1 MKTRRTALA
10 FAAAAFAMLTIP
22 SASAQA
28 PARPQ
33 TPMAPLPYDV
43 EEVLVT
49 SSADG
54 AQLAGSVTSP
64 RGGAPHA
71 AILLLSVAGPNDRDL
86 SFAGH
91 RAYAVLAD
99 RLTRAGFVVLRL
111 DDRGVG
117 GSQGDWTQTG
127 YDTLAADAL
136 SAIAL
141 LRSRADVDAARV
153 GVFGLSEGAAI
164 AAMAAARLA
173 EPLAFV
179 VLGSPPGLDG
189 EAALR
194 AQFEQTL
201 TLYGVTGEQ
210 AQEFRARFAAFL
222 ALARA
227 AGQDPARVP
236 ELEAFL
242 AGRGRALVPPY
253 GFMPS
258 DAAAQAR
265 IFAGPWY
272 QSQLDLAPAQFYA
285 AMRAPA
291 LVVGGDRD
299 LILPPAQH
307 HPALRAAA
315 PQAEFAVISGISH
328 LLQPTETG
336 SPAEYARTEIT
347 IDPRVLDTVE
357 SWMLRVAR

>member
-10 FAAAAFAMLTIP
+10 FAAAAFAMFTIP
-22 SASAQA
+22 SALAQA
-28 PARPQ
+28 PTRSQ
-33 TPMAPLPYDV
+33 TPVAPFPYDV

-54 AQLAGSVTSP
+54 AQLAGAVTSP
-64 RGGAPHA
+64 RDASPHA
-71 AILLLSVAGPNDRDL
+71 AMLLLSVAGPNDRDL

-117 GSQGDWTQTG
+117 GSQGDWAQTS

-164 AAMAAARLA
+164 AALAAARVN
-173 EPLAFV
+173 EPLAFL
-179 VLGSPPGLDG
+179 VLGSPPALDG

-194 AQFEQTL
+194 AQFEHTL
-201 TLYGVTGEQ
+201 TLYGVSGEQ
-210 AQEFRARFAAFL
+210 AVQFRAGFAQFL
-222 ALARA
+222 SLARA
-227 AGQDPARVP
+227 AGHDPARLP

-242 AGRGRALVPPY
+242 AGPGRALVPPY

-299 LILPPAQH
+299 LILPPAEH
-307 HPALRAAA
+307 HPALRGVA
-315 PQAEFAVISGISH
+315 PHAEFVVISGISH

-336 SPAEYARTEIT
+336 SPAEYARTQIT
-347 IDPRVLDTVE
+347 IDPRVLDTIE
-357 SWMLRVAR
+357 SWVRQVAR